1 MKKILS
7 LCLFSLLFF
16 PLCAQQT
23 VTFQENFFNNN
34 KFKIDRV
41 DANAEEVAVLME
53 NFESTQRNFWEGHKQ
68 MRIGS
73 GLRILGMGILV
84 GAFVNYGVSGF
95 TQDGLN
101 TYLILSVAGAGV
113 GTIGGAIRRKGKSRV
128 ETSIAEYNYLKDRS
142 IYNGVSFQ
150 VAPGKI
156 GLVFNF

>member
-1 MKKILS
+1 MKRILC
-7 LCLFSLLFF
+7 LCLFSLLLF

-34 KFKIDRV
+34 RFKIDGV
-41 DANAEEVAVLME
+41 DAEAEEVAKLMSSFE
-53 NFESTQRNFWEGHKQ
+53 LSQKNFVEGHKQ
-68 MRIGS
+68 MKIGS

-101 TYLILSVAGAGV
+101 TYLILSIAGAGV
-113 GTIGGAIRRKGKSRV
+113 GTVGGAIRRKGKSRV
-128 ETSIAEYNYLKDRS
+128 ETSVAEYNYLKDRS
-142 IYNGVSFQ
+142 NYNEISLR